1 MTKKRSHSQQQRR
14 NSMYY
19 KSITKKR
26 IIIYGI
32 IAAVL
37 SSIGVFG
44 YRSMIPVNSST
55 PVFGI
60 PNNHFFKATY
70 SPSSGYVWVSVASG
84 SVKGLRGSGGGGGV
98 TNPPYIF
105 HKGELDSI
113 RVINEDYE
121 THSAHNFNV
130 DELNI
135 HTKDLNYFDTQT
147 ITFVADKP
155 GTFHYY
161 CTIHPEMK
169 GDITI
174 E

>member
-14 NSMYY
+14 NSTYY
-19 KSITKKR
+19 KGITKKR
-26 IIIYGI
+26 IITYGI

-37 SSIGVFG
+37 SSLGVVG

-60 PNNHFFKATY
+60 PNNHFVKATY

-84 SVKGLRGSGGGGGV
+84 SVKGLRSSGGGI